1 VRAKAVVAVLLAA
14 VLLYLVLLGQRGWAL
29 VTSGSGPVAV
39 VLGAGVLLLP
49 LVVAWAVGR
58 ELVFG
63 VRTEAMAREL
73 ERDGRLPPDDLPR
86 TPSGRVERGAADA
99 AFARYQAETD
109 AAPQDWGAWFR
120 LSCAYDAAGD
130 RRRARAAMR
139 HAAQLR
145 RTAEAPDR

>member
-1 VRAKAVVAVLLAA
+1 VRAKVVVAVLLAA
-14 VLLYLVLLGQRGWAL
+14 LLLYLVLLGQRGWAL

-39 VLGAGVLLLP
+39 VLGTGVLVLP

-63 VRTEAMAREL
+63 ARTEAMARVL
-73 ERDGRLPPDDLPR
+73 EAADRLPPDDLPR

-99 AFARYQAETD
+99 AFARYRAEVD
-109 AAPQDWGAWFR
+109 EAPEDWGAWFR

-139 HAAQLR
+139 HAAGLR
-145 RTAEAPDR
+145 RSAGAS

>member
-1 VRAKAVVAVLLAA
+1 MRAKVVVAVLLAA
-14 VLLYLVLLGQRGWAL
+14 LLLYLVLLGQRGWAL

-39 VLGAGVLLLP
+39 VLGVGVLLLP

-58 ELVFG
+58 ELLFG
-63 VRTEAMAREL
+63 ARTEAMAREL
-73 ERDGRLPPDDLPR
+73 EAADRLPPDDLPR

-99 AFARYQAETD
+99 AFARYRAEVD
-109 AAPQDWGAWFR
+109 EAPADWGAWFR

-139 HAAQLR
+139 HAAGLR
-145 RTAEAPDR
+145 RGADGP